1 MLSAESRRFDLQVG
15 LLVSENTIRDCS
27 RRQLMTV
34 ILKWFSYV
42 DDKQG

>member
-1 MLSAESRRFDLQVG
+1 MLSAESRRFDLQVR

-34 ILKWFSYV
+34 IL
-42 DDKQG
+42 